1 MTGDRPSEGGA
12 QRDYETTKTGSSGR
26 VTLILVALAF
36 FGPMALAMWMYFS
49 GQEVKLGASNGTLLE
64 PIVNINDTVPQPEA
78 LQSEEPLWV
87 LAYVN
92 EADCDEACVQTL
104 YIQRQS
110 RKMLGREMDRLGRVF
125 LHGDSLPDTLFIE
138 SEHDDLWTGQD
149 AALSSLLVSKLPEGE
164 PAGGYFLIDPIGNIV
179 LYFRPDMDPKDMVS
193 DIKKLFKISQ
203 IG

>member
-1 MTGDRPSEGGA
+1 MTHDKASDSNEHDGYA
-12 QRDYETTKTGSSGR
+12 TTKTASSGK
-26 VTLILVALAF
+26 VTLILVFLAF

-64 PIVNINDTVPQPEA
+64 PIVNINDTLPAVDA
-78 LQSEEPLWV
+78 LQSEEPLWR

-92 EADCDEACVQTL
+92 EAECDEACVETL

-110 RKMLGREMDRLGRVF
+110 RKMLGREMDRLERLF
-125 LHGDSLPDTLFIE
+125 LHGDLTPDTLFIE
-138 SEHDDLWTGQD
+138 SEHGDLWTGQD
-149 AALSSLLVSKLPEGE
+149 AALSSLLTSKLPAGE
-164 PAGGYFLIDPIGNIV
+164 PTGGYFLIDPIGNIV

>member
-1 MTGDRPSEGGA
+1 MTDREPSGNNDNGSFA
-12 QRDYETTKTGSSGR
+12 TTKTGSSGK
-26 VTLILVALAF
+26 VTLVLVFLAF

-49 GQEVKLGASNGTLLE
+49 GQEVKLGASKGTLLE
-64 PIVNINDTVPQPEA
+64 PIVNINDSLDAPEA
-78 LQSEEPLWV
+78 LQSDEPMWMLV
-87 LAYVN
+87 YTN
-92 EADCDEACVQTL
+92 DADCDETCVQTL

-125 LHGDSLPDTLFIE
+125 LHGETAPDTLFIE

-149 AALSSLLVSKLPEGE
+149 AALSSLLVSKLPADE
-164 PAGGYFLIDPIGNIV
+164 PSGGYFLIDPIGNIV